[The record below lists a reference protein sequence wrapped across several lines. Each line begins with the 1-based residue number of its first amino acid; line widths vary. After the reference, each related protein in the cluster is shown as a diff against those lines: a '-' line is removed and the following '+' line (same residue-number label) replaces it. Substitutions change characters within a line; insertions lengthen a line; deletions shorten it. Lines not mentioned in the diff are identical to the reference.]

1 MQSSIGVATVT
12 FLCNYC
18 NRAAHETISEGQH
31 NVPCIPNEAY
41 FVVVVVVVVVVCVHR
56 RRTS

>member
-41 FVVVVVVVVVVCVHR
+41 FVVVVVVVCVHR